1 MARRPRIFW
10 ALVLASL
17 NCAEPALAAGPLPD
31 PGRPIATSAY
41 SIDFFQ
47 GPVLDSVRVTSL
59 AGAYAPIAEGVEGM
73 RVNTAAPA
81 VRPLHSYKR
90 TDYDLSLSFTSP
102 GTLKNTDFDNNG
114 VPGFTYTSFLFSEVG
129 ALVQTGS
136 WGFGLALSSQHYV
149 LGQPGD
155 AVRPDQTLDV
165 SLGRVNL
172 QAARAFLGGELIA
185 GAGFRGVL
193 LDMSITT
200 PDAEEITVAHLEGGS
215 PELGLLWTPHHL
227 PLRVAVSGR
236 TRVRGGVQEDSPG
249 KPDEQGDL
257 RVDGRYLPSTIE
269 LPWEFELGFA
279 YQLGPRPLNAPW
291 PLPREQYKALPR
303 SKVLL
308 TSSLLVSGPASNAIG
323 VEAFLAQRV
332 ERSGQRTTATP
343 RLGVEAEPVEGWL
356 QVRAGS
362 YLEPSRY
369 QGRPARLHGT
379 LGVEARVFP
388 WSVFGLLED
397 DTWWRISG
405 FLDTSAR
412 YLSWGLSAGIWH

>member
-1 MARRPRIFW
+1 LPG
-10 ALVLASL
+10 
-17 NCAEPALAAGPLPD
+17 AGQ
-31 PGRPIATSAY
+31 PIATSGY
-41 SIDFFQ
+41 SLDFFQ

-81 VRPLHSYKR
+81 VRPLYSYR
-90 TDYDLSLSFTSP
+90 STDFDLSLSFTSP

-114 VPGFTYTSFLFSEVG
+114 VPGFTYSSFLFSEVG
-129 ALVQTGS
+129 ALVQTGP
-136 WGFGLALSSQHYV
+136 WGFGLALSTQRYT

-155 AVRPDQTLDV
+155 AARPDQTLDV

-172 QAARAFLGGELIA
+172 QVARSFLEGELIA
-185 GAGFRGVL
+185 GLGVRGVV
-193 LDMSITT
+193 LDMNIVT
-200 PDAEEITVAHLEGGS
+200 PNAEETPVAHLEGGS
-215 PELGLLWTPHHL
+215 PELGVLWTPHHL
-227 PLRVAVSGR
+227 PLRVAAAGR
-236 TRVRGGVQEDSPG
+236 TRVRGGVQKDSPTR
-249 KPDEQGDL
+249 PDEQGDL

-269 LPWEFELGFA
+269 LPWELEVGFA

-291 PLPREQYKALPR
+291 PLTKEQYQALPR

-308 TSSLLVSGPASNAIG
+308 TSSLLVSGPARNAIG

-332 ERSGQRTTATP
+332 ERSGQQTTVTP

-369 QGRPARLHGT
+369 QGRSSRLHGT

-388 WSVFGLLED
+388 WSVFGLFAD
-397 DTWWRISG
+397 DTWWRVSG
-405 FLDTSAR
+405 FMDASAR
-412 YLSWGLSAGIWH
+412 YLSWGVSAGLWR

>member
-1 MARRPRIFW
+1 LPGSGQT
-10 ALVLASL
+10 LTTSNYSL
-17 NCAEPALAAGPLPD
+17 
-31 PGRPIATSAY
+31 
-41 SIDFFQ
+41 DFFQ

-59 AGAYAPIAEGVEGM
+59 SGAYAPLAEGVEGM

-81 VRPLHSYKR
+81 VRPLYSHKP
-90 TDYDLSLSFTSP
+90 TDFDLSLSFTSP
-102 GTLKNTDFDNNG
+102 GTLQNTDFDNNG
-114 VPGFTYTSFLFSEVG
+114 VPGFTYSSFLFSEVG
-129 ALVQTGS
+129 ALVQTGVR
-136 WGFGLALSSQHYV
+136 GFGLALSSQHYI

-155 AVRPDQTLDV
+155 AARPDQTLDV

-172 QAARAFLGGELIA
+172 QAARSFLGGELIA

-193 LDMSITT
+193 LDMAITT
-200 PDAEEITVAHLEGGS
+200 PDAEETTLVNLEGGS
-215 PELGLLWTPHHL
+215 PELGLLWTPHRL
-227 PLRVAVSGR
+227 PLRVAVAGR
-236 TRVRGGVQEDSPG
+236 TRVRGSAQEDSPTR
-249 KPDEQGDL
+249 PDAQGDL

-269 LPWEFELGFA
+269 LPWELEAGLA

-291 PLPREQYKALPR
+291 PLTREQYQALPR

-308 TSSLLVSGPASNAIG
+308 TSSLLVSGPVRNAIG

-332 ERSGQRTTATP
+332 ERSGQRTSVTP
-343 RLGVEAEPVEGWL
+343 RLGLEAEPVEGWL

-369 QGRPARLHGT
+369 QGRSSRLHGT

-397 DTWWRISG
+397 DTWWRVSG
-405 FLDTSAR
+405 FLDASMR
-412 YLSWGLSAGIWH
+412 YLSWGVSAGLWH

>member
-1 MARRPRIFW
+1 MARRPRILW
-10 ALVLASL
+10 PLVLASL
-17 NCAEPALAAGPLPD
+17 SSAEPALAAGPLPD

-81 VRPLHSYKR
+81 VRSLHSYKR

-114 VPGFTYTSFLFSEVG
+114 VPGFTYTSFLFSEAG
-129 ALVQTGS
+129 ALLQVGP
-136 WGFGLALSSQHYV
+136 WGVGLAFSTQRYT
-149 LGQPGD
+149 LGPPSN
-155 AVRPDQTLDV
+155 AATPEQTLDV
-165 SLGRVNL
+165 ELGKVNL
-172 QAARAFLGGELIA
+172 QVARAFFEGELVG
-185 GAGFRGVL
+185 GAGVRGVL
-193 LDMSITT
+193 LNMNL
-200 PDAEEITVAHLEGGS
+200 VAPEQNSVPVVRIEGGS
-215 PELGLLWTPHHL
+215 PELGLLWTPHRL
-227 PLRVAVSGR
+227 PLRVAAAGR
-236 TRVRGGVQEDSPG
+236 TRVRGIVLEDSPTR
-249 KPDEQGDL
+249 PDANGDL
-257 RVDGRYLPSTIE
+257 IIDGRYLPSTVQ

-291 PLPREQYKALPR
+291 PLPRERYRELPR
-303 SKVLL
+303 TKVLL
-308 TSSLLVSGPASNAIG
+308 TSSLLVSGPASNAVGI
-323 VEAFLAQRV
+323 EAFLAQRV
-332 ERSGQRTTATP
+332 ERSGQRTTVTP

-388 WSVFGLLED
+388 WSVFGLLEE
-397 DTWWRISG
+397 DTWWRLSG